1 MPQVA
6 TVSIKDEMLRSF
18 KETNRRFIIFFTT
31 IVTVFAAAIAVGVV
45 YNSARI
51 SLAERAWELAS
62 LRVLG
67 FTRHEV
73 STLLLGELAF
83 EITLAIPLGLWLGKL
98 LSQLIIALMPME
110 TIDIPLIITPATYA
124 YSALAIVISG
134 VASALI
140 VRHRVDHLDLVAVL
154 KTRE

>member
-1 MPQVA
+1 
-6 TVSIKDEMLRSF
+6 
-18 KETNRRFIIFFTT
+18 
-31 IVTVFAAAIAVGVV
+31 
-45 YNSARI
+45 
-51 SLAERAWELAS
+51 ELAS

-83 EITLAIPLGLWLGKL
+83 EIALAIPLGLWLGKL
-98 LSQLIIALMPME
+98 LSQLIIMLMPME

-124 YSALAIVISG
+124 YSALAILISG
-134 VASALI
+134 VVSALI